1 MHSQQMNS
9 LRHILGAACLIAAA
23 GNALAVQDPKASAAQ
38 LESRIAII
46 QGELSKVD
54 KQLANTK
61 LAANERQALQRKRTS
76 LAKEQRALAK
86 DRVRN
91 DKLSQNPMVVYGHD
105 APVSTGADRVDELF
119 K

>member
-1 MHSQQMNS
+1 LGVRPLMHRQQMTY

-38 LESRIAII
+38 LDSRIAII
-46 QGELSKVD
+46 ESELSKVD

-61 LAANERQALQRKRTS
+61 LAANERQALQSKRAS
-76 LAKEQRALAK
+76 LAKEHRALTK
-86 DRVRN
+86 DRARN
-91 DKLSQNPMVVYGHD
+91 EKLSQNPMVVY
-105 APVSTGADRVDELF
+105 VDGLF

>member
-1 MHSQQMNS
+1 MHRQQMTY

-23 GNALAVQDPKASAAQ
+23 GNALAIQDPMASAAQ
-38 LESRIAII
+38 LDSRIALIE
-46 QGELSKVD
+46 GELTKVD
-54 KQLANTK
+54 KQLASTK
-61 LAANERQALQRKRTS
+61 LAANERQALQSKRAS

-86 DRVRN
+86 DRARN

-105 APVSTGADRVDELF
+105 APPSTGADRIDDLF